1 MKRILCLIIM
11 LISLL
16 GLTSC
21 DTYFLQVESGYFK
34 YKTDGDTGYARIVG
48 LTKEGQQQKTIV
60 IPTMIDGH
68 KVTTIGYPSDTI
80 GGGVEWKCD
89 FESDYLENIYYPDG
103 IYLGDDI
110 PFYRHLPNIKN
121 VYWGEVKTAKLMN
134 FGTYPSLIESV
145 NVNVSLKC
153 YEFNELGD
161 DKYYANGE
169 KIDYSYITIANVV
182 YYLNDNTENTF
193 FVDDCD
199 GTKVNVIPPTPI
211 RKGYKFNG
219 WYKEKECINK
229 WDFENDIIPKKE
241 YDDEGNYIFK
251 ETSIYAS
258 WEEE

>member
-89 FESDYLENIYYPDG
+89 FESDNLEVLYIPSTVSVGENIY
-103 IYLGDDI
+103 L
-110 PFYRHLPNIKN
+110 YRTLNSLSKLYWARTKYYINIIQSA
-121 VYWGEVKTAKLMN
+121 Y
-134 FGTYPSLIESV
+134 YS
-145 NVNVSLKC
+145 NVNVFVTERCFDLNHLDENRILS
-153 YEFNELGD
+153 
-161 DKYYANGE
+161 NGTV
-169 KIDYSYITIANVV
+169 IDYSYITIANVV

>member
-89 FESDYLENIYYPDG
+89 FKSDNLENIYYPDG
-103 IYLGDDI
+103 IYLGGDI
-110 PFYRHLPNIKN
+110 PFYKHLPNIKN
-121 VYWGEVKTAKLMN
+121 VYWGEISQNALMKFTRYKSYLDRIKVYVN
-134 FGTYPSLIESV
+134 SMCYYQNSFDENKILSDGTV
-145 NVNVSLKC
+145 
-153 YEFNELGD
+153 
-161 DKYYANGE
+161 
-169 KIDYSYITIANVV
+169 IDYSYITIANVV

>member
-21 DTYFLQVESGYFK
+21 DLYFMQSESGYFK
-34 YKTDGDTGYARIVG
+34 YTVDGDTGYARIVG

-89 FESDYLENIYYPDG
+89 FKSDNLENIYYPDG
-103 IYLGDDI
+103 IHLGDVVS
-110 PFYRHLPNIKN
+110 FYGYLKNIKN
-121 VYWGEVKTAKLMN
+121 VYWGSVNEGKAMD
-134 FGTYPSLIESV
+134 FCTYSSLIDTV
-145 NVNVSLKC
+145 NVYISLNC
-153 YEFNELGD
+153 YNINDF
-161 DKYYANGE
+161 DKDYYFPNGE

>member
-68 KVTTIGYPSDTI
+68 EVTTIGYPSDTI

-89 FESDYLENIYYPDG
+89 FESDNLEVLYIPSTVSVGENIY
-103 IYLGDDI
+103 L
-110 PFYRHLPNIKN
+110 YRTLNSLSKLYWARTKYYINIIQSA
-121 VYWGEVKTAKLMN
+121 Y
-134 FGTYPSLIESV
+134 YS
-145 NVNVSLKC
+145 NVNVFVTERCFDLNHLDENRILS
-153 YEFNELGD
+153 
-161 DKYYANGE
+161 NGTV
-169 KIDYSYITIANVV
+169 IDYSYITIANVV